1 MIMMIR
7 VLGDYRVEPYYS
19 VYKPP
24 TPFKPGDVQSITF
37 TGFIPASFVRSTIK
51 ELRYSSILYIYI
63 KKELYILNKY
73 KVLY

>member
-1 MIMMIR
+1 MILKYIYIYIFR

-37 TGFIPASFVRSTIK
+37 TGFIPASFVRSSIEK
-51 ELRYSSILYIYI
+51 LRYRSTTY
-63 KKELYILNKY
+63 
-73 KVLY
+73 